1 MVHEIYSLATVGK
14 SNILLSLADLGWGE
28 GYGGCTPLGILK
40 EYFQICNNETKLIK
54 TEEKKKKETVNNN
67 LNS

>member
-14 SNILLSLADLGWGE
+14 SNILRSLADLGGGG
-28 GYGGCTPLGILK
+28 GYGGCTPLWILK

-54 TEEKKKKETVNNN
+54 TEKKKRKRRKQLNNN
-67 LNS
+67 